1 MIYLI
6 STLLVVALLLLA
18 AVACRYNH
26 LKRFINKLANNVRE
40 QADQRQPLEFAE
52 VPELMMPLYTA
63 FKALLRQLPSS
74 IGRDALT
81 GLPNRAMLKKTLTP
95 LMPITKGSLV
105 LLNIEKFRFVND
117 LFGFNTGDKVLQA
130 FALRLRQLESQP
142 RFVARMDGDEFLL
155 FYENEVSYELL
166 QQMQQLVQ
174 QPYVIDNAPIGLK
187 TKIGCL
193 QLAKDHA
200 DISLMLRRVDLALK
214 KAAQSH
220 HLIAIYETGD
230 DTVNLRE
237 MKIINS
243 LPRALNK
250 NQLYLV
256 YQPKESLETG
266 QCLQVEALIR
276 WDHSELGFISPAEF
290 IPLAECAGM
299 QGLVSD
305 WVMDNAMAQISRW
318 QRQGIDLRVAVNLSS
333 SDFEKDIVAII
344 ADKLKAH
351 NIPATALAVELTEG
365 TLVADMQ
372 DTRTKLRQLREMGI
386 EVAID
391 DFGTGHSSLAY
402 LKDLPVDEIKID
414 RAFLQ
419 DLLTDVSALHIMR
432 SSIQLAHQLGFRVT
446 VEGVETKAQR
456 EALRKLGADVIQG
469 QYYANPMRAAE
480 LEYHG
485 INFHLFSKMEG
496 QDLTH

>member
-1 MIYLI
+1 MSYLL
-6 STLLVVALLLLA
+6 SVLLLVAVLLLLA
-18 AVACRYNH
+18 AAWRYIH
-26 LKRFINKLANNVRE
+26 LKRFVNKLAANVRE
-40 QADQRQPLEFAE
+40 QADQRQPLEFTE

-74 IGRDALT
+74 IGRDTLT
-81 GLPNRAMLKKTLTP
+81 GLPNRAMLKKALTP
-95 LMPITKGSLV
+95 LMPITQGSLV
-105 LLNIEKFRFVND
+105 LINIEKFRFVND
-117 LFGFNTGDKVLQA
+117 LFGFSTGDKVLQA
-130 FALRLRQLESQP
+130 FSLRLRQLEHQP
-142 RFVARMDGDEFLL
+142 RFLARMDGDEFLL
-155 FYENEVSYELL
+155 FYEQEVTSEALHE
-166 QQMQQLVQ
+166 MQQLVQ
-174 QPYVIDNAPIGLK
+174 QPYVIDNAPIGVK

-214 KAAQSH
+214 KAGKNHQ
-220 HLIAIYETGD
+220 LLAIYETGD

-243 LPRALNK
+243 LPKALNR

-256 YQPKESLETG
+256 YQPKESIETG

-305 WVMDNAMAQISRW
+305 WVMENAMAQISRW
-318 QRQGIDLRVAVNLSS
+318 HTQGIHLRVAVNLSS

-344 ADKLKAH
+344 ASKLKAH
-351 NIPATALAVELTEG
+351 NIPASSLAVELTEG
-365 TLVADMQ
+365 TLVADML
-372 DTRTKLRQLREMGI
+372 DTRDKLRQLREMGI

-414 RAFLQ
+414 KAFLQ

-432 SSIQLAHQLGFRVT
+432 STIQLAHQLGFRVT

-469 QYYANPMRAAE
+469 QFYANPMRAAE

-485 INFHLFSKMEG
+485 LNLHLFSNVEG
-496 QDLTH
+496 RDLTH